1 MQVSLYLGGFL
12 YNLNDYRKTNRER
25 FGETI
30 LESGMTGNRRMA
42 LLGRAATMCLVGA
55 AMLAPGVCHGAAP
68 RGRVCSKVM
77 LTGEVNGGQEWKAGF
92 GQGWV
97 FRLLPIRGANLSG
110 WDLVVDEADGAGY
123 PDALLLASPP
133 YNSINEREV
142 GTSYGLRAQD
152 AIGWN
157 PRSFH
162 FLTDTSALRD
172 GQKLFKQLNAQSRV
186 AQGGAGQGGPDP
198 KKIAAVAQLS
208 GQLIALQGRASAGE
222 FRILD
227 AKLSPGDSDAASY
240 AENWA
245 LQSVKTPHT
254 FQQPAGT
261 KPTELGQFYWMK
273 FQITLWLPSGWQT
286 PKGMTPTKGSCAE

>member
-1 MQVSLYLGGFL
+1 M
-12 YNLNDYRKTNRER
+12 NR
-25 FGETI
+25 
-30 LESGMTGNRRMA
+30 LK
-42 LLGRAATMCLVGA
+42 RAAAKALAWVA
-55 AMLAPGVCHGAAP
+55 ILAPGAGYGAAP
-68 RGRVCSKVM
+68 GHVCSKVV
-77 LTGEVNGGQEWKAGF
+77 LAGEVNSGQEWKAAI

-97 FRLLPIRGANLSG
+97 FRMMPIRGANFSG
-110 WDLVVDEADGAGY
+110 WDLVVDEAAGAGY

-142 GTSYGLRAQD
+142 GTTYGLRAQD

-162 FLTDTSALRD
+162 FLTDAAALRD
-172 GQKLFKQLNAQSRV
+172 GQNLFKQLNKLSR
-186 AQGGAGQGGPDP
+186 APQANANPQ
-198 KKIAAVAQLS
+198 KAAALAKLS
-208 GQLIALQGRASAGE
+208 GQLMALQARASAGE

-254 FQQPAGT
+254 FQQPAAT
-261 KPTELGQFYWMK
+261 KPTVLGQFYWMK
-273 FQITLWLPSGWQT
+273 FAITLWLPSGWQT
-286 PKGMTPTKGSCAE
+286 PKGMTAVRGACAD